1 MKFKKGQRIDLA
13 ALKEAVKITG
23 FDLKWTD
30 LLVTGVLVKTT
41 GPDNE
46 EALAIRV
53 TSTGQQV
60 FLGPGDSDESRRN
73 YIEVERRASE
83 KETRFRIQGRA
94 HAHPDGTIGLSISK
108 FVVLK

>member
-1 MKFKKGQRIDLA
+1 MA

-30 LLVTGVLVKTT
+30 LLLTGVLVKTT

-53 TSTGQQV
+53 ASTGQQV
-60 FLGPGDSDESRRN
+60 FLGTGETDESRRN
-73 YIEVERRASE
+73 YVEVERWASA
-83 KETRFRIQGRA
+83 KETRFRIRGRA
-94 HAHPDGTIGLSISK
+94 HAHPDGTIGLSISRFEVQK
-108 FVVLK
+108 